1 MEFIKKE
8 KGLNSM
14 SSGYKPKNQNI
25 IKLKQ
30 FLKQTEN
37 DKSNRLWKN
46 I

>member
-8 KGLNSM
+8 K
-14 SSGYKPKNQNI
+14 GYKPKNQNI

>member
-1 MEFIKKE
+1 MESIKKD
-8 KGLNSM
+8 KGLNSL

-37 DKSNRLWKN
+37 DKPNRIWKN